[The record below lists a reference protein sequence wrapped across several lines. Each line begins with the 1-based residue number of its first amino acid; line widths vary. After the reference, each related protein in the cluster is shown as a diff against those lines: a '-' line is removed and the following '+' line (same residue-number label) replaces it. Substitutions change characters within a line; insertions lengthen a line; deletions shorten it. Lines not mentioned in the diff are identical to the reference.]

1 MLPEN
6 LHVLII
12 DDNTTDAG
20 VLQRLLG
27 KMNISFDILFDSR
40 SFAEDLTQMRRPDII
55 FLDLEI
61 PGSSGYEVLSILQS
75 MPDYD
80 GVPVVA
86 YTANSAQMGDAR
98 KAGFHSFLGK
108 PLKSGDF
115 ADQLER
121 ILENDPVWETR

>member
-20 VLQRLLG
+20 VLQRLLT
-27 KMNISFDILFDSR
+27 KMNISFDLLFDSR
-40 SFAEDLTQMRRPDII
+40 SFQEDLARVRRPDII

-61 PGSSGYEVLSILQS
+61 PGSSGYEVLSVIQS
-75 MPDYD
+75 MPEYE

-115 ADQLER
+115 AEQLER
-121 ILENDPVWETR
+121 ILENEPVWETR